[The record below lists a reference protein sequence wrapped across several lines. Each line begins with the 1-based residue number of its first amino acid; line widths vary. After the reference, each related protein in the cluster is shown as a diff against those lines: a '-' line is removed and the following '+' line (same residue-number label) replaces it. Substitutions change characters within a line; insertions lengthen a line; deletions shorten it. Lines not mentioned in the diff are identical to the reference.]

1 MENALKHAMS
11 SQNPNKIDVN
21 HTESVFKAIIGPDG
35 KIKEQY
41 LGLLEFL
48 KVSLHDIADL

>member
-35 KIKEQY
+35 KLKEQY

-48 KVSLHDIADL
+48 KVSLHDITDL